1 MTEEKI
7 ELRMENG
14 RPVAAVVLSKNVDAL
29 WVVLGESVKCK
40 LMPTRNGLAYA
51 GSVMGRELIYERS
64 VKQVQADILKEQQ
77 EQEQHRYRPRPR

>member
-1 MTEEKI
+1 MIEEKI

-14 RPVAAVVLSKNVDAL
+14 RPVTAVVMSKNVDAL
-29 WVVLGESVKCK
+29 WVILGESVKCK

-64 VKQVQADILKEQQ
+64 VRQVQADIAREQQ
-77 EQEQHRYRPRPR
+77 ELARYRPRR

>member
-7 ELRMENG
+7 ELRMESG
-14 RPVAAVVLSKNVDAL
+14 RPVTAVILSKSVDAL

-64 VKQVQADILKEQQ
+64 VKQVQADIAREQQ
-77 EQEQHRYRPRPR
+77 EQSRYRPR